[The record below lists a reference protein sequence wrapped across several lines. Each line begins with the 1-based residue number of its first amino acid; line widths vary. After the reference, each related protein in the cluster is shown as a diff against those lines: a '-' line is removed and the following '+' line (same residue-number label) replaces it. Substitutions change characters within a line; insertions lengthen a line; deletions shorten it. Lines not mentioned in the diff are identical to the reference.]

1 MQQNLRV
8 NYKHKFVITNF
19 QEPCFEVL
27 LIALLLPM
35 LFQEFY
41 VKAFQALSTIRTVIK
56 IQ

>member
-27 LIALLLPM
+27 LIALLLPV